1 MMLLAEA
8 LTQLLR
14 AWDAERLKTLPEAL
28 LHDRVPVILIQIL
41 NRTLLDQTAS
51 GAWGFEERPETTAYG
66 ILTLVAICSLPWLMP
81 LRDNAIFAA
90 RLGKDFLD
98 RSQTSWTK
106 PSYLWA
112 EKVTYGSARLSEAYC
127 LAAMKVS
134 QASYNWSNEMK
145 NLMHIPEEPV
155 SKLVQLFSTLE
166 SFQNEPRWK
175 LMASVLEGY
184 AFLPQ
189 LKSVGRTILPEQK
202 EAKNEYLAYIPCTW
216 VIVNNHNHLSLS
228 ASRLWDMM
236 VLTVCNFRV
245 DEYMESVVAKLSK
258 DRLELIKLLIH
269 DLCSEEQSNSPATDV
284 KHIDNLEKSIHRTQH
299 LPADPKVTADRTR
312 TNGIESQLNATDHI
326 STNVREGYTISTLIT
341 TGAVLSHYV
350 RAMLTYPGVRGAST
364 SDHCVL
370 RNALRKFLLS
380 HVAQIADNSNFAT
393 QPFWESSAIP
403 IFFSPRRSFYTWV
416 HTTGAES
423 VSCPFSFAFLT
434 CLLGANSVPAQKRFQ
449 EPADDCF
456 GSIRQKYLAQELCTH
471 LAVMSRL
478 YNDFGSVKRDRIEA
492 NVNSINFPEFHRSL
506 DQADMCTETAEYERK
521 LKNELLKLAENERQ
535 SADMASETFLRD
547 LEGTFEAG
555 GRQRKKDKVNAVKLF
570 VGVTRLYADLY
581 VARDLSNRIATPSAG

>member
-14 AWDAERLKTLPEAL
+14 AWDTGRLKTLPEAL
-28 LHDRVPVILIQIL
+28 LRDRIPVILIQIL
-41 NRTLLDQTAS
+41 NRTLLAQTAS

-66 ILTLVAICSLPWLMP
+66 ILTLVAIYSLPWLMP
-81 LRDNAIFAA
+81 LRDIATFAA
-90 RLGKDFLD
+90 RSGREFLD
-98 RSQTSWTK
+98 RSQASWTK
-106 PSYLWA
+106 PSYHWV

-127 LAAMKVS
+127 LAATKVS
-134 QASYNWSNEMK
+134 QASYKWSNEMEC
-145 NLMHIPEEPV
+145 LIDMPEEPV
-155 SKLVQLFSTLE
+155 SKLVQLFSHLE
-166 SFQNEPRWK
+166 SFHNEPRWK

-189 LKSVGRTILPEQK
+189 LKTVGRTILPEQK

-216 VIVNNHNHLSLS
+216 VIVNNHHHLSLS
-228 ASRLWDMM
+228 ANMLWDMM

-245 DEYMESVVAKLSK
+245 DEYMESVVAKLSN

-269 DLCSEEQSNSPATDV
+269 DLCSEEQTDIRATDV
-284 KHIDNLEKSIHRTQH
+284 KHADNLEKAINRTQH
-299 LPADPKVTADRTR
+299 LPSNPKVTADTTR
-312 TNGIESQLNATDHI
+312 TNGIESQLNATDDI
-326 STNVREGYTISTLIT
+326 STNVRERYTVSTLISV
-341 TGAVLSHYV
+341 GAVLSHYV

-364 SDHCVL
+364 SDHCDF
-370 RNALRKFLLS
+370 RNALRNFLLS
-380 HVAQIADNSNFAT
+380 HVAQIADNLNFAT
-393 QPFWESSAIP
+393 QPSWEPSATP
-403 IFFSPRRSFYTWV
+403 IFFSPRRSFYSWV

-434 CLLGANSVPAQKRFQ
+434 CLLGATSVPAQKPFQ
-449 EPADDCF
+449 EPVDDCF

-478 YNDFGSVKRDRIEA
+478 YNDFGSLNRDRIEA
-492 NVNSINFPEFHRSL
+492 NVNSINFPEFHRCL
-506 DQADMCTETAEYERK
+506 NQVDTCTETADYERK
-521 LKNELLKLAENERQ
+521 LKNELLKLAESERQ

-555 GRQRKKDKVNAVKLF
+555 GRQRKENKVNAIKLF
-570 VGVTRLYADLY
+570 IGVTRLYADLY
-581 VARDLSNRIATPSAG
+581 IARDLSNRIVGPSG